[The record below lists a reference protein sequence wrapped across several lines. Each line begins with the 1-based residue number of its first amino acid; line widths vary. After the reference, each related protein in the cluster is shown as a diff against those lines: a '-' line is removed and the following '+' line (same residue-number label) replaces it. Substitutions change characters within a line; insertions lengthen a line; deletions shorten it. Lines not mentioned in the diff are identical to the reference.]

1 MNLTQLQENF
11 VTLLSKDN
19 KVEIVEKAVELANAC
34 QQMRKYDAA
43 ISCLNKADVAEDAG
57 LHAVI
62 NTALGTA
69 CWEKAQ
75 LQKALNHF
83 EEALKLF
90 KQVDDRKGMRAVL
103 SIVGITFWRK
113 CDWNQALVIL
123 KDALIQNEDKEK
135 DQRFVSL
142 YGALDRGIV
151 TLRNRVRLGR
161 ELRDPLKI
169 LQPLFSSSALY
180 LITGDLGE
188 MRSSLDES
196 DLLARQLEKKYILK
210 ASMELRKLVD

>member
-11 VTLLSKDN
+11 VTLLSKGN
-19 KVEIVEKAVELANAC
+19 KGEIVEKAIELANAF
-34 QQMRKYDAA
+34 QNMRKYDAA
-43 ISCLNKADVAEDAG
+43 ISCLNKANIAEDAG

-62 NTALGTA
+62 KAALGTA

-90 KQVDDRKGMRAVL
+90 KQVDDRKGIRAVL

-113 CDWNQALVIL
+113 CDWNQAVAIL
-123 KDALIQNEDKEK
+123 KDALSQSKSKEK
-135 DQRFVSL
+135 DQRFASL

-151 TLRNRVRLGR
+151 TLRNRIRLGR

-169 LQPLFSSSALY
+169 LQPLFCSSALY
-180 LITGDLGE
+180 LITEDFGE

-196 DLLARQLEKKYILK
+196 DLLAGQLGKTDILN
-210 ASMELRKLVD
+210 ASRELRKLMD